1 MAPLKAGRYQ
11 LLEELGRGAMGVV
24 YRAFDPVIGR
34 NVAVKT
40 LRLNA
45 GGSGMSHAELLNR
58 FQTESRAAGS
68 LTHPNIVSVYDAG
81 EDEGLFYITMEHV
94 DGPSLQERLDQ
105 KQVFPLPRILK
116 LMEQACSALSEA
128 HQHNIIH
135 RDIKPAN
142 MILTADD
149 TLKITDFG
157 TAKIVQLGTTQ
168 SGHIVGTPSYMSPEQ
183 VKGKLVDGRSDLFSL
198 GVILYELITGE
209 KPFPGQNVT
218 TVIYK
223 IVNIDP
229 IPPRE
234 LDSSIPSGLNFIVT
248 KTLSKDPG
256 SRYATC
262 QEFWD
267 ALQNFGNI
275 ESNAEDT
282 VKMARLAPAHP
293 APAQSP
299 PPMRRF
305 EGNAP
310 GRSPQPPARQ
320 DTPIYPSTPPPPAA
334 APLPSKSQQSNRGFL
349 GGIALLLLVIIAGGG
364 VMTWPNLHDG
374 LRRIRADLFGSAPN
388 AAISNQGSTQ
398 GSPQA
403 ATNNP
408 APPAAPP
415 AADTQRSDAAAP
427 ETTNPAVQPTSNS
440 VAGTATP
447 ATEPELTREQSQVQ
461 KLLERAGLAKK
472 LRVEIAENGLSV
484 SGALTR
490 SEHEQLLKQLRGLPT
505 GLTWKDRTQI
515 ARASTAATDSS
526 DEEAKPRT
534 APGKGEVEV
543 LTDVM
548 GARAVL
554 HGSDEKS
561 NKECK
566 TPCRFEDLVPGR
578 YTMEVTLAGYQIER
592 RILEVRAGSI
602 EKKDVSLRPLRGSIV
617 VVTQP
622 PGADI
627 YINGQRQAEKSPAE
641 ITLPPG
647 NYSIRVQKPG
657 YRDAEKPTTLEAD
670 QMLQWSMTLPSLAA
684 AAAST
689 DCWVNVKTVPPGAD
703 VVVNGKSLGQ
713 STPALLKLPPGQH
726 VLTLY
731 LKGYRVFQKT
741 IVVNANQVQD
751 VNEVL
756 ARP

>member
-45 GGSGMSHAELLNR
+45 GGSGMSHAELVNR

-94 DGPSLQERLDQ
+94 DGPSLQDRLDQ

-116 LMEQACSALSEA
+116 LMEQACSALGAA
-128 HQHNIIH
+128 HQHNVIH

-198 GVILYELITGE
+198 GVILYELVTGE

-234 LDSSIPSGLNFIVT
+234 LDSSIPAGLNFIVT

-262 QEFWD
+262 QEFWE
-267 ALQNFGNI
+267 ALQNY
-275 ESNAEDT
+275 ADLEDNSEVT

-293 APAQSP
+293 APAPSP
-299 PPMRRF
+299 SPMHRF

-310 GRSPQPPARQ
+310 SRSPHPPPRQ
-320 DTPIYPSTPPPPAA
+320 DTPNYPFASPAPVA
-334 APLPSKSQQSNRGFL
+334 VPAHSKPQRSSRGFL
-349 GGIALLLLVIIAGGG
+349 SGIVLLLVVIIAGGG
-364 VMTWPNLHDG
+364 VMAWPNLHDG
-374 LRRIRADLFGSAPN
+374 LRRIRADLFGPASSAS
-388 AAISNQGSTQ
+388 ISTPGTVQDS
-398 GSPQA
+398 A
-403 ATNNP
+403 KNP
-408 APPAAPP
+408 APAAAAPP
-415 AADTQRSDAAAP
+415 VDTSRTDLATAATTTSPAP
-427 ETTNPAVQPTSNS
+427 LAPSGAPGTTSLRVETDLKQAQ
-440 VAGTATP
+440 
-447 ATEPELTREQSQVQ
+447 LQIQKQV
-461 KLLERAGLAKK
+461 ERAGLAKK
-472 LRVEIAENGLSV
+472 VRVEIAENDVSV
-484 SGALTR
+484 SGSLTGA
-490 SEHEQLLKQLRGLPT
+490 EHEKLLKQLRGLPAN
-505 GLTWKDRTQI
+505 LTWIDHIQT
-515 ARASTAATDSS
+515 ARAAVADAAPP
-526 DEEAKPRT
+526 EGREKLQT

-543 LTDVM
+543 LTDVL
-548 GARAVL
+548 GARTVMQ
-554 HGSDEKS
+554 GPDGKS
-561 NKECK
+561 NQECK
-566 TPCRFEDLVPGR
+566 TPCRFEDLAPGR
-578 YTMEVTLAGYQIER
+578 YTMEVALAGYQIER

-602 EKKDVSLRPLRGSIV
+602 VTKEISLQPLRASIL

-622 PGADI
+622 SGADI
-627 YINGQRQAEKSPAE
+627 YVNGQRRPEQSPAE
-641 ITLPPG
+641 INLPPG
-647 NYSIRVQKPG
+647 NYSFRAQKPG
-657 YRDAEKPTTLEAD
+657 YRDAEKTATLEAD
-670 QMLQWSMTLPSLAA
+670 AMLQWNVILPSLTAA
-684 AAAST
+684 AAPA
-689 DCWVNVKTVPPGAD
+689 DAWVNVKTVPPGAD
-703 VVVNGKSLGQ
+703 VVVNGKSMGQ
-713 STPALLKLPPGQH
+713 STPALLKMPPGQY
-726 VLTLY
+726 VLALY
-731 LKGYRVFQKT
+731 LRGYKAVQKT
-741 IVVNANQVQD
+741 IVVNASQVQE

-756 ARP
+756 AKP

>member
-1 MAPLKAGRYQ
+1 VAPLKAGRYQ

-58 FQTESRAAGS
+58 FQTEARAAGS

-105 KQVFPLPRILK
+105 KQIFPLPRILK
-116 LMEQACSALSEA
+116 LMEQACSALGTA
-128 HQHNIIH
+128 HQHNVIH

-157 TAKIVQLGTTQ
+157 TAKIMQLGTTQ

-267 ALQNFGNI
+267 ALQNYGNI

-310 GRSPQPPARQ
+310 SRSPQPPAQ
-320 DTPIYPSTPPPPAA
+320 QNTPVYPFTSPPPAA
-334 APLPSKSQQSNRGFL
+334 APLQSKPQRSSHGYL
-349 GGIALLLLVIIAGGG
+349 GGIVLLLVVIIAGGG
-364 VMTWPNLHDG
+364 VMAWPNLHDG
-374 LRRIRADLFGSAPN
+374 LRRIRADLFGSAPG
-388 AAISNQGSTQ
+388 ASSTTQ
-398 GSPQA
+398 GTTQA

-408 APPAAPP
+408 APPPAEPPVDVLHTDGAAP
-415 AADTQRSDAAAP
+415 A
-427 ETTNPAVQPTSNS
+427 TTNPPVQPTSNS
-440 VAGTATP
+440 VAGTTAP
-447 ATEPELTREQSQVQ
+447 ATEPDLTQEQSQVQ
-461 KLLERAGLAKK
+461 KQLERAGLSKK
-472 LRVEIAENGLSV
+472 VRVEIAENGLSV
-484 SGALTR
+484 SGTLTR

-505 GLTWKDRTQI
+505 GLAWKDRTQI
-515 ARASTAATDSS
+515 ARASTAAPDSP
-526 DEEAKPRT
+526 DEEGKPRT
-534 APGKGEVEV
+534 ASGKGEVEV

-554 HGSDEKS
+554 QGPDGKA
-561 NKECK
+561 NQECK
-566 TPCRFEDLVPGR
+566 TPCRFEDLLPGR
-578 YTMEVTLAGYQIER
+578 YTMEVNLAGYQIER

-602 EKKDVSLRPLRGSIV
+602 VAKEISLQPLRGSIV

-622 PGADI
+622 AGADI
-627 YINGQRQAEKSPAE
+627 YINGQRRAQQSPAE

-647 NYSIRVQKPG
+647 NYSIRVQKAG
-657 YRDAEKPTTLEAD
+657 YRDAEKAAALEAD
-670 QMLQWSMTLPSLAA
+670 QMLQWSVTLPPVTAT
-684 AAAST
+684 AST
-689 DCWVNVKTVPPGAD
+689 DAWVNVKTVPPGAD
-703 VVVNGKSLGQ
+703 VVVNGKSMGQ
-713 STPALLKLPPGQH
+713 RSPALLKLPPGQY

-731 LKGYRVFQKT
+731 LRGYKAIQKT
-741 IVVNANQVQD
+741 IVVNASQVQD

-756 ARP
+756 AKP

>member
-45 GGSGMSHAELLNR
+45 GGSGMSHAELVNR

-94 DGPSLQERLDQ
+94 DGPSLQDRLDQ
-105 KQVFPLPRILK
+105 RQVFPLPRILK
-116 LMEQACSALSEA
+116 LMEQACSALGAA
-128 HQHNIIH
+128 HQHNVIH

-234 LDSSIPSGLNFIVT
+234 LDSSIPAGLNFIVT

-256 SRYATC
+256 SRYASC
-262 QEFWD
+262 QELWE
-267 ALQNFGNI
+267 ALQNYADI
-275 ESNAEDT
+275 ESNSEVT

-293 APAQSP
+293 SPFQGPPALH
-299 PPMRRF
+299 RF

-310 GRSPQPPARQ
+310 SPSSAPPSR
-320 DTPIYPSTPPPPAA
+320 PPNYPFTPPPLAA
-334 APLPSKSQQSNRGFL
+334 APAHPKPQRSSRGFL
-349 GGIALLLLVIIAGGG
+349 SGIVLLLVVIIAGGG
-364 VMTWPNLHDG
+364 VMAWPNLHDG
-374 LRRIRADLFGSAPN
+374 MRRIREDLFGSAPK
-388 AAISNQGSTQ
+388 AASSTR
-398 GSPQA
+398 GTTQA
-403 ATNNP
+403 SASIPT
-408 APPAAPP
+408 APAAPP
-415 AADTQRSDAAAP
+415 VDAAPPA
-427 ETTNPAVQPTSNS
+427 TTDLPVQPTPGSAS
-440 VAGTATP
+440 GTPSLA
-447 ATEPELTREQSQVQ
+447 ADADLTHAQLEVQRQV
-461 KLLERAGLAKK
+461 ERAGLANKV
-472 LRVEIAENGLSV
+472 RVEIAENNLSV
-484 SGALTR
+484 SGILTR
-490 SEHEQLLKQLRGLPT
+490 SEHEMLLKQLRGLPAEVA
-505 GLTWKDRTQI
+505 WKDHTHFPL
-515 ARASTAATDSS
+515 ASAATTDSP
-526 DEEAKPRT
+526 DGGEKLRT

-543 LTDVM
+543 LTDVL

-554 HGSDEKS
+554 QGPDGKL

-566 TPCRFEDLVPGR
+566 TPCRFEDLAPGR
-578 YTMEVTLAGYQIER
+578 YTMEVALGGYQIER

-602 EKKDVSLRPLRGSIV
+602 VTKEMSLQPLRGSIW

-622 PGADI
+622 AGADI
-627 YINGQRQAEKSPAE
+627 YVNGQRRPEQSPAE

-647 NYSIRVQKPG
+647 NYSFRAQKPG
-657 YRDAEKPTTLEAD
+657 YRDAEKTVTLETDA
-670 QMLQWSMTLPSLAA
+670 MLQWSATLPSLTAA
-684 AAAST
+684 AAPIDA
-689 DCWVNVKTVPPGAD
+689 WVNVKTVPPGAD
-703 VVVNGKSLGQ
+703 VVVNGKSMGQ
-713 STPALLKLPPGQH
+713 STPALLKLPPGQYLL
-726 VLTLY
+726 VLY
-731 LKGYRVFQKT
+731 LRGYKATQKT
-741 IVVNANQVQD
+741 IVVNASQVQE

-756 ARP
+756 AKP